1 MKLEKKA
8 LGMSIYLFIV
18 SFFTERLWFNS
29 NYLNIHNAVYIIT
42 KILLLF
48 VLVIFGQALYKI
60 FFFDFK

>member
-29 NYLNIHNAVYIIT
+29 DYLNIHNAVYIIICISNFWT
-42 KILLLF
+42 SFI
-48 VLVIFGQALYKI
+48 
-60 FFFDFK
+60 